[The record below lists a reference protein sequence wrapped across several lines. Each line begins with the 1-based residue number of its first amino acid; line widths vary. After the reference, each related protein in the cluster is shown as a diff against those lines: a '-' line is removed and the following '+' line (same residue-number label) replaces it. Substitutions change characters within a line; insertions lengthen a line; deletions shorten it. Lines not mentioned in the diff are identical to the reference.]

1 MYSRKKRAR
10 NLIMSLLIL
19 RAGQIR
25 QLLTMPDCIEVMDRA
40 MRAASAGIVDMPPRI
55 VAQVGDGPD
64 HFFLMPGVMQEPPA
78 YGAKL
83 ISMLPGNP
91 DSGRPAIQGFI
102 TLFDAETGTAVA
114 ILEGGEI
121 TRIRTAATSALASR
135 ELARD
140 SARTHGIFGAG
151 VQAAAHLEA
160 IACVRRIDK
169 VLVWARDF
177 SKANHFSKT
186 HSETDQYE
194 ICAVEHPAEA
204 AACDIVSLVTNAARP
219 ILRGQ
224 WLKPGAHLNL
234 VGAHETE
241 TREADSDAVS
251 SASVYV
257 DTRQGALSKAGD
269 LLIPIRENRI
279 KADDIRG
286 EIGEVL
292 MGAAGGRSNDQQI
305 TLFKSLGIVA
315 QDLYAAEYVLRRA
328 RNRGVGQTVDFP

>member
-1 MYSRKKRAR
+1 MP
-10 NLIMSLLIL
+10 LLIL
-19 RAGQIR
+19 RAGEIR
-25 QLLTMPDCIEVMDRA
+25 TLLTMPDCIEVMDRA
-40 MRAASAGIVDMPPRI
+40 MRAASAGAVDMPPRI
-55 VAQVGDGPD
+55 VAQVGDGAD
-64 HFFLMPGVMQEPPA
+64 HFFLMPGVMQDPPA

-91 DSGRPAIQGFI
+91 DSGRPAIQGFV
-102 TLFDAETGTAVA
+102 TLFDGDTGRAVA

-121 TRIRTAATSALASR
+121 TRIRTAAASALASR

-160 IACVRRIDK
+160 IACVRNIDH

-177 SKANHFSKT
+177 GKARRFAET
-186 HSETDQYE
+186 HCGREPYE
-194 ICAVEHPAEA
+194 IRAVEDPAEA
-204 AACDIVSLVTNAARP
+204 AACDIVSVVTNAARP
-219 ILRGQ
+219 IVRGQ
-224 WLKPGAHLNL
+224 WLKPGVHLNL
-234 VGAHETE
+234 VGAHEAE

-251 SASVYV
+251 SASIYV
-257 DTRQGALSKAGD
+257 DTRQGALNNAGD

-279 KADDIRG
+279 KAENIRG

-292 MGAAGGRSNDQQI
+292 MGTAHGRNNEQQI

-315 QDLYAAEYVLRRA
+315 QDLYVADFIWRRA
-328 RNRGVGQTVDFP
+328 RNRGIGQMIDFP